1 MVIGKPHRVFLIVI
15 DGLCVLV
22 KHLKKGV
29 GKRVFPEAGMPSMRR
44 CGVYASFPFP
54 KLSETTL
61 CSLADTDKVF
71 AY

>member
-1 MVIGKPHRVFLIVI
+1 MVIGKPHRVFMVVI

-29 GKRVFPEAGMPSMRR
+29 GKCVLPEPGMPSMKR
-44 CGVYASFPFP
+44 CGVYASLPFP
-54 KLSETTL
+54 KLSKTTL

>member
-1 MVIGKPHRVFLIVI
+1 MIVI

-29 GKRVFPEAGMPSMRR
+29 GKRVFPEPGMPSMIKMR
-44 CGVYASFPFP
+44 GVYASLPFP

>member
-29 GKRVFPEAGMPSMRR
+29 GKRVFPEPGMPSMMKMRGIR
-44 CGVYASFPFP
+44 
-54 KLSETTL
+54 
-61 CSLADTDKVF
+61 VF
-71 AY
+71 AIPKA